1 MYHDAFH
8 PGTLAVLSDW
18 NVLFNLLLPDELGN
32 YPVPSSLRE
41 VLLTPWNRS
50 VTPKGV
56 LVATCI
62 FLPSTHYCLQ
72 LRIYM
77 SDELIHLCP
86 LHLVN
91 FTIE

>member
-1 MYHDAFH
+1 MPVSLLCTYDDAFH

-56 LVATCI
+56 PVATCI
-62 FLPSTHYCLQ
+62 FSSQYLLLFAVTHLYVC
-72 LRIYM
+72 
-77 SDELIHLCP
+77 
-86 LHLVN
+86 
-91 FTIE
+91 